1 LREALVVDVAADGL
15 RRAAQAKGVP
25 VPEFVD
31 PEEHHVVLGGHRF
44 HYLDWGKADQRPV
57 VFLHGH
63 GLTAHTWD
71 LVNLVLRS
79 RLRCFAPD
87 LRGHGDSE
95 WSPVMDYRVET
106 HAADAERFLRQVTV
120 APAVLVGMSLGGLV
134 ALRCAADARDL
145 VSALVI
151 VDIGPESA
159 GKFRAAS
166 DRAASDRAASDR
178 AASDRAAS
186 DRAGSENGARRLVN
200 FFSAPVELDSVEEFV
215 QHSLALNPRRDPV
228 LLRGSLLHNLRQL
241 PSGRWTWKYDQ
252 RPLLRTRSENVGDR
266 GDRDDGMSAI
276 WSLTERVNCPVLV
289 VRGGS
294 SDILSRQGAADLA
307 RRFRD
312 GRWAEVPDAGHSV
325 QGDNPAA
332 FVSALQ
338 SFLADIGV
346 ID

>member
-1 LREALVVDVAADGL
+1 MVDVAADGL
-15 RRAAQAKGVP
+15 RRAAQAKGVQ

-31 PEEHHVVLGGHRF
+31 PDEHHVVLAGHRF
-44 HYLDWGKADQRPV
+44 HYLDWGKPDLRPA

-71 LVNLVLRS
+71 LVSLALRP

-134 ALRCAADARDL
+134 ALRCAADAGKL
-145 VSALVI
+145 VRALVI

-166 DRAASDRAASDR
+166 DRAASDRAAPDG
-178 AASDRAAS
+178 
-186 DRAGSENGARRLVN
+186 AGSDNGARRLVN
-200 FFSAPVELDSVEEFV
+200 SFSAPVELESVEEFV
-215 QHSLALNPRRDPV
+215 QHALALNPRRDPV

-241 PSGRWTWKYDQ
+241 PTGRWTWKYDQ
-252 RPLLRTRSENVGDR
+252 RPLLRTRSENDGN
-266 GDRDDGMSAI
+266 RDDGMPAI

-289 VRGGS
+289 VRGGG
-294 SDILSRQGAADLA
+294 SDILSRRGAADLA
-307 RRFRD
+307 GRFRD

-332 FVSALQ
+332 FASALQ

>member
-1 LREALVVDVAADGL
+1 VVEIAAVGI
-15 RRAAQAKGVP
+15 RRAAQVKGVP

-31 PEEHHVVLGGHRF
+31 PDDFHVVLDGHRL
-44 HYLDWGKADQRPV
+44 HYLDWGKPDLRPA

-71 LVNLVLRS
+71 LVSLALRS
-79 RLRCFAPD
+79 RLHCLAPD

-134 ALRCAADARDL
+134 ALRCAAQAGEL

-159 GKFRAAS
+159 GKFRPAP
-166 DRAASDRAASDR
+166 DRADTDDA
-178 AASDRAAS
+178 
-186 DRAGSENGARRLVN
+186 ARRPVN
-200 FFSAPVELDSVEEFV
+200 VFSAPVELESVEEFV
-215 QHSLALNPRRDPV
+215 QHSLAFNPRRDPV

-241 PSGRWTWKYDQ
+241 PNGRWTWKYDQ
-252 RPLLRTRSENVGDR
+252 RPLLRTRSENGD
-266 GDRDDGMSAI
+266 DRDDGMKAS
-276 WSLTERVNCPVLV
+276 WPLTERVDCPVLV

-307 RRFRD
+307 ARFRD

-325 QGDNPAA
+325 QGDNPAG
-332 FVSALQ
+332 FVAALQ

>member
-1 LREALVVDVAADGL
+1 VVEIAAVGI
-15 RRAAQAKGVP
+15 RRAAQVKGVS

-31 PEEHHVVLGGHRF
+31 PDEFHVVLGGHRF
-44 HYLDWGKADQRPV
+44 HYLDWGKPDQPPA

-71 LVNLVLRS
+71 LVSLALRS
-79 RLRCFAPD
+79 RLRCFTPD

-95 WSPVMDYRVET
+95 WSPVMDYRVQT
-106 HAADAERFLRQVTV
+106 HAADAERFLRQVTG

-134 ALRCAADARDL
+134 ALRCAAAAGEL

-166 DRAASDRAASDR
+166 DRAGSDD
-178 AASDRAAS
+178 
-186 DRAGSENGARRLVN
+186 GARRLVN
-200 FFSAPVELDSVEEFV
+200 VFSAPVELDSVEEFV
-215 QHSLALNPRRDPV
+215 RHSLAFNPRRDPA

-241 PSGRWTWKYDQ
+241 PNGRWTWKYDQ
-252 RPLLRTRSENVGDR
+252 RPLSRTRPENGD
-266 GDRDDGMSAI
+266 DRDDGMKASWPLI
-276 WSLTERVNCPVLV
+276 ERVTCPVLV
-289 VRGGS
+289 VRGGN

-307 RRFRD
+307 ARFRD

-325 QGDNPAA
+325 QGDNPAG
-332 FVSALQ
+332 FVAALQ
-338 SFLADIGV
+338 SFLADTGV

>member
-1 LREALVVDVAADGL
+1 VVDVAADGL
-15 RRAAQAKGVP
+15 RRAAEAKGVP

-31 PEEHHVVLGGHRF
+31 PDEHDVVLGGHRF
-44 HYLDWGKADQRPV
+44 HYLDWGKPDLRPA

-71 LVNLVLRS
+71 LVSLALRS
-79 RLRCFAPD
+79 RLRCFTPD

-95 WSPVMDYRVET
+95 WSPVLDYRVET
-106 HAADAERFLRQVTV
+106 HAADAERFLRQVSV
-120 APAVLVGMSLGGLV
+120 APAVLVGMSLGGLI
-134 ALRCAADARDL
+134 ALRAAAEAGDL
-145 VSALVI
+145 VRALVI
-151 VDIGPESA
+151 VDIGPSSA
-159 GKFRAAS
+159 GKFRAAP
-166 DRAASDRAASDR
+166 DRAAP
-178 AASDRAAS
+178 
-186 DRAGSENGARRLVN
+186 DRAGSDQGDGPRQPVN
-200 FFSAPVELDSVEEFV
+200 VFSAPVELESVEEFV
-215 QHSLALNPRRDPV
+215 QHSLAFNPRRDPV

-241 PSGRWTWKYDQ
+241 PNGRWTWKYDQ
-252 RPLLRTRSENVGDR
+252 RPLLRTRPENGEN
-266 GDRDDGMSAI
+266 RDDGMSTT
-276 WSLTERVNCPVLV
+276 WPLTERVDCPVLV

-294 SDILSRQGAADLA
+294 SDILSRHGAADLA
-307 RRFRD
+307 GRFRD

>member
-1 LREALVVDVAADGL
+1 VVDVAAAGL

-31 PEEHHVVLGGHRF
+31 PDDQHVVLGGHRI
-44 HYLDWGKADQRPV
+44 HYLDWGKPDLEPA

-71 LVNLVLRS
+71 LVSLALRS
-79 RLRCFAPD
+79 RLRCVAPD

-95 WSPVMDYRVET
+95 WSPVMDYRVAT

-120 APAVLVGMSLGGLV
+120 APAVLVGMSLGGLI
-134 ALRCAADARDL
+134 ALRCAAEAGEL
-145 VSALVI
+145 VRALVI

-159 GKFRAAS
+159 GKFRAAPG
-166 DRAASDRAASDR
+166 
-178 AASDRAAS
+178 
-186 DRAGSENGARRLVN
+186 RAGSGSGNGPRQPVN
-200 FFSAPVELDSVEEFV
+200 VFSAPVELESVEEFV
-215 QHSLALNPRRDPV
+215 QHSLAFNPRRDPV

-241 PSGRWTWKYDQ
+241 PNGRWTWKYDQ
-252 RPLLRTRSENVGDR
+252 RPLLRTRSENGD
-266 GDRDDGMSAI
+266 DRDDGMKDT
-276 WSLTERVNCPVLV
+276 WPLTERVDCPVLV
-289 VRGGS
+289 MRGGS

-307 RRFRD
+307 GRFRD
-312 GRWAEVPDAGHSV
+312 GRWAQVPDAGHSV

-332 FVSALQ
+332 FASALQ

>member
-1 LREALVVDVAADGL
+1 MVDVAADGL
-15 RRAAQAKGVP
+15 RRAAQAKGVL

-31 PEEHHVVLGGHRF
+31 PDDNHVVLGGHRF
-44 HYLDWGKADQRPV
+44 HYLDWGKPGLRPA

-71 LVNLVLRS
+71 LVSLALRS
-79 RLRCFAPD
+79 RLHCFTPD

-95 WSPVMDYRVET
+95 WSPVMDYRVAT
-106 HAADAERFLRQVTV
+106 HAADAELFLRQVTV
-120 APAVLVGMSLGGLV
+120 EPAVLVGMSLGGLV
-134 ALRCAADARDL
+134 ALRCAAEAGEL
-145 VSALVI
+145 VRALVI

-166 DRAASDRAASDR
+166 DRAGSD
-178 AASDRAAS
+178 
-186 DRAGSENGARRLVN
+186 NGARGLVN
-200 FFSAPVELDSVEEFV
+200 VFSAPVELESVEEFV
-215 QHSLALNPRRDPV
+215 QHSLKFNPRRDPV

-241 PSGRWTWKYDQ
+241 PNGRWTWKYDQ
-252 RPLLRTRSENVGDR
+252 RPLLRTRSENGD
-266 GDRDDGMSAI
+266 DRDDGMPGI
-276 WSLTERVNCPVLV
+276 WSLTERVDCPVLV

-294 SDILSRQGAADLA
+294 SDILSRHGAADLA
-307 RRFRD
+307 GRFRD

>member
-1 LREALVVDVAADGL
+1 VVAADSL
-15 RRAAQAKGVP
+15 RRAARAKGVP

-31 PEEHHVVLGGHRF
+31 PDEHHVVLGGHRF
-44 HYLDWGKADQRPV
+44 HYLDWGKPDLRPA

-71 LVNLVLRS
+71 LVSLTLRS
-79 RLRCFAPD
+79 RLRCFTPD

-106 HAADAERFLRQVTV
+106 HAADAERFLRQVSV
-120 APAVLVGMSLGGLV
+120 APAVLVGMSLGGLI
-134 ALRCAADARDL
+134 ALRCAAEAGDL
-145 VSALVI
+145 VRALVI

-159 GKFRAAS
+159 GKFRAAP
-166 DRAASDRAASDR
+166 
-178 AASDRAAS
+178 
-186 DRAGSENGARRLVN
+186 DRAGSDNGARQPVN
-200 FFSAPVELDSVEEFV
+200 VFSAPVELESVEEFV
-215 QHSLALNPRRDPV
+215 QHSLAFNPRRDPV

-241 PSGRWTWKYDQ
+241 PNGRWTWKYDQ
-252 RPLLRTRSENVGDR
+252 RPLLRTRSENG
-266 GDRDDGMSAI
+266 GDRDDGMSAS
-276 WSLTERVNCPVLV
+276 WPLTELVSCPVLIL
-289 VRGGS
+289 RGGS
-294 SDILSRQGAADLA
+294 SEILTRQGAADLA
-307 RRFRD
+307 GRFRD

-325 QGDNPAA
+325 QGDNPAG

>member
-1 LREALVVDVAADGL
+1 MVDVAAAGL

-31 PEEHHVVLGGHRF
+31 PDEHHVVLGGHRF
-44 HYLDWGKADQRPV
+44 HYLDWGKPDLGPA

-71 LVNLVLRS
+71 LVSLTLRS
-79 RLRCFAPD
+79 RLRCFTPD

-95 WSPVMDYRVET
+95 WSPVLDYRVAT

-120 APAVLVGMSLGGLV
+120 EPAVLVGMSLGGLV
-134 ALRCAADARDL
+134 ALRCAAEAGEL
-145 VSALVI
+145 VRALVI

-159 GKFRAAS
+159 GKFRAAP
-166 DRAASDRAASDR
+166 
-178 AASDRAAS
+178 
-186 DRAGSENGARRLVN
+186 DRAGSDNGDGPRQPVN
-200 FFSAPVELDSVEEFV
+200 VFSAPVELDSVEEFV
-215 QHSLALNPRRDPV
+215 QHSLAFNPRRDPV

-241 PSGRWTWKYDQ
+241 PNGRWTWKYDQ
-252 RPLLRTRSENVGDR
+252 RPLLRTRPANGD
-266 GDRDDGMSAI
+266 DRDDGMKDT
-276 WSLTERVNCPVLV
+276 WPLTDRVKCPVLV

-294 SDILSRQGAADLA
+294 SDILSREGAADLA
-307 RRFRD
+307 GRFRD

-332 FVSALQ
+332 FASTLQ

>member
-1 LREALVVDVAADGL
+1 LVVEVAAEGL

-31 PEEHHVVLGGHRF
+31 PDEGHVVLGGHRF
-44 HYLDWGKADQRPV
+44 HYLDWGKPDLRPA

-71 LVNLVLRS
+71 LVSLTLRS

-95 WSPVMDYRVET
+95 WSPVLDYRIET
-106 HAADAERFLRQVTV
+106 HAGDVERFVRQV
-120 APAVLVGMSLGGLV
+120 ARGQAILIGMSLGGII
-134 ALRCAADARDL
+134 ALRCTADAGDVVR
-145 VSALVI
+145 ALVI
-151 VDIGPESA
+151 VDIGPESTHR
-159 GKFRAAS
+159 FRGAS
-166 DRAASDRAASDR
+166 GATG
-178 AASDRAAS
+178 
-186 DRAGSENGARRLVN
+186 RAGPDNDARRLAN
-200 FFSAPVELDSVEEFV
+200 FFSAPAELDTVDDFVEQSMAF
-215 QHSLALNPRRDPV
+215 NPRRDPV

-241 PSGRWTWKYDQ
+241 PNGKWTWKYDR
-252 RPLLRTRSENVGDR
+252 RPFERPRPQDGD
-266 GDRDDGMSAI
+266 GHDGGADAV
-276 WSLTERVNCPVLV
+276 WSLTERVACPVLV

-294 SDILSRQGAADLA
+294 SDILSRQGAAELA
-307 RRFRD
+307 ASFRD

-332 FVSALQ
+332 FAAALQ
-338 SFLADIGV
+338 SFLADTGV

>member
-1 LREALVVDVAADGL
+1 VVDVAADGL

-31 PEEHHVVLGGHRF
+31 PDEHHVVLGGHRF
-44 HYLDWGKADQRPV
+44 HYLDWGKPGLRPA

-71 LVNLVLRS
+71 LVSLALRS
-79 RLRCFAPD
+79 RLHCFTPD

-95 WSPVMDYRVET
+95 WSPVMDYRVAT

-120 APAVLVGMSLGGLV
+120 EPAVLVGMSLGGLV
-134 ALRCAADARDL
+134 ALRCAAEAGEL
-145 VSALVI
+145 VRALVI

-166 DRAASDRAASDR
+166 DRAGSD
-178 AASDRAAS
+178 
-186 DRAGSENGARRLVN
+186 NGARGLVN
-200 FFSAPVELDSVEEFV
+200 VFSAPVELESVEEFV
-215 QHSLALNPRRDPV
+215 QHSLKFNPRRDPV

-241 PSGRWTWKYDQ
+241 PNGRWTWKYDQ
-252 RPLLRTRSENVGDR
+252 RPLLRTRSENGD
-266 GDRDDGMSAI
+266 DRDDGMPGI
-276 WSLTERVNCPVLV
+276 WSLTARVDCPVLV

-294 SDILSRQGAADLA
+294 SDILSRHGAADLA
-307 RRFRD
+307 GRFRD

>member
-1 LREALVVDVAADGL
+1 VVDVAADGL

-31 PEEHHVVLGGHRF
+31 PDEHHVVLAGHRF
-44 HYLDWGKADQRPV
+44 HYLDWGKPDLRPA

-71 LVNLVLRS
+71 LVSLALRS

-106 HAADAERFLRQVTV
+106 HAADAERFLRQVSV

-134 ALRCAADARDL
+134 ALRCAADAGEL
-145 VSALVI
+145 VRALVI

-178 AASDRAAS
+178 AASDSAAP
-186 DRAGSENGARRLVN
+186 DRAGSDNGAGRLVN
-200 FFSAPVELDSVEEFV
+200 FFSAPVELESVEQFV
-215 QHSLALNPRRDPV
+215 QHSLAFNPRRDPV

-241 PSGRWTWKYDQ
+241 PNGRWTWKYDQ
-252 RPLLRTRSENVGDR
+252 RPLLRTRSENAGN
-266 GDRDDGMSAI
+266 RDDGMPAI
-276 WSLTERVNCPVLV
+276 WSVTDRVSCPVLV

-307 RRFRD
+307 GRFRH